1 MRILRIVAPAATLG
15 ACAFC
20 LLAQSAALPAQQ
32 NAHAFELR
40 SGEELTFA
48 ATIADGK
55 VVLGTPRL
63 SKFGAAQ
70 PKDGEITIGVSARD
84 ETLHDQ
90 IVVTEKT
97 SAPIDFLATGLN
109 GETKIDEAIV
119 CGRLDAPFT
128 THIGS
133 VPWRIRL
140 REFEARKDG
149 EKCE

>member
-1 MRILRIVAPAATLG
+1 MRFLRIFAHAATLG
-15 ACAFC
+15 GCAPGV
-20 LLAQSAALPAQQ
+20 LTSLAALSAQPS
-32 NAHAFELR
+32 AHAFELR
-40 SGEELTFA
+40 SGEELTFHA
-48 ATIADGK
+48 AIVDGK

-70 PKDGEITIGVSARD
+70 PQDGEITIGVSARD
-84 ETLHDQ
+84 DTLHEQ

-109 GETKIDEAIV
+109 GETKIDEAVV

-149 EKCE
+149 AKCE